1 MEKSFRSCAFKRTQ
15 AELEHS
21 WRRLRKM
28 LQKVFVTI
36 CIAQFIHRVMAY
48 IHSSPIWGTYG
59 GFGGGSNF
67 FGACFDWFANVNRFK
82 KSDMLLLRYFCLK
95 LGRDQNCFL
104 AWTKCNESC
113 WNFIQIAM
121 HSHGGLSWRLEIY
134 YMFKM
139 CVHCISLAWPGWWH
153 KGEICGQIYW
163 SCILSQSAQTDRF
176 N

>member
-1 MEKSFRSCAFKRTQ
+1 MCFPKNASRTGAFMTK
-15 AELEHS
+15 AEENVTKKHLLQFALHNSYTGS
-21 WRRLRKM
+21 WLIFI
-28 LQKVFVTI
+28 L
-36 CIAQFIHRVMAY
+36 AQFEGHMVDLVVAPTFLTA
-48 IHSSPIWGTYG
+48 S
-59 GFGGGSNF
+59 
-67 FGACFDWFANVNRFK
+67 FDWFANVNRFK

-121 HSHGGLSWRLEIY
+121 HSHGGLSWRLEIL

-153 KGEICGQIYW
+153 KGEICAQIYW

>member
-1 MEKSFRSCAFKRTQ
+1 MTK
-15 AELEHS
+15 AEENVTKKHLLQFALHNSYTGS
-21 WRRLRKM
+21 WLIFI
-28 LQKVFVTI
+28 L
-36 CIAQFIHRVMAY
+36 AQFEGHMVDLVVA
-48 IHSSPIWGTYG
+48 PT
-59 GFGGGSNF
+59 FLT
-67 FGACFDWFANVNRFK
+67 ACFDWFANVNRFK

-121 HSHGGLSWRLEIY
+121 HSHGGLSWRLEIL

-153 KGEICGQIYW
+153 KGEICVQIYW

>member
-1 MEKSFRSCAFKRTQ
+1 MCFPKNASRTGAFMTK
-15 AELEHS
+15 AEENVTKKHLLQFALHNSYTGS
-21 WRRLRKM
+21 WLIFI
-28 LQKVFVTI
+28 L
-36 CIAQFIHRVMAY
+36 AQFEGHMVDLVVA
-48 IHSSPIWGTYG
+48 PT
-59 GFGGGSNF
+59 FLT
-67 FGACFDWFANVNRFK
+67 ACFDWFANVNRFK

-121 HSHGGLSWRLEIY
+121 HSHGGLSWRLEIL

-139 CVHCISLAWPGWWH
+139 CVHCISLAWPGWWL
-153 KGEICGQIYW
+153 KGEICVQIYW